1 MSTTYHFIHSFFYT
15 DQLLRKHAM
24 ALDRVLL
31 EQLVG
36 TSSSSEGGRG
46 DDDCGMA
53 LVLKENSVLTIRREA
68 YGLLL
73 DLCERHP
80 LVGVAAHLKQNT
92 YHGMQQGQGQGQS
105 GEPDDDWVSRIRK
118 SLCILLLRGLSDPD
132 KEGMDHA
139 PDTLESGDNTDNDAM
154 IDGANDALHQ
164 FPPPPVIKGIRTLT
178 FDFFHQRFDL
188 TGSPYTRLNRLL
200 SDLVDPSQPA
210 PWLHYSSYLIL
221 AVANDTDKYK
231 KPLFDRS
238 LNNSVTFS
246 RMELM
251 GGGDVLN

>member
-1 MSTTYHFIHSFFYT
+1 MS
-15 DQLLRKHAM
+15 
-24 ALDRVLL
+24 LDRDLL

-36 TSSSSEGGRG
+36 TSEGSGE
-46 DDDCGMA
+46 CGMA
-53 LVLKENSVLTIRREA
+53 LVLKENSELTIRREA

-80 LVGVAAHLKQNT
+80 LVGVTNLKENP
-92 YHGMQQGQGQGQS
+92 HHEMRQGQGRGQS
-105 GEPDDDWVSRIRK
+105 GGSDDDWVSRIRK

-132 KEGMDHA
+132 KEGMDQA
-139 PDTLESGDNTDNDAM
+139 PDTPESNDGEDNAM
-154 IDGANDALHQ
+154 VDGSHDPPHQ
-164 FPPPPVIKGIRTLT
+164 PPVIKGIRTLT

-188 TGSPYTRLNRLL
+188 SGSPYTRLSRLL

-231 KPLFDRS
+231 KPLFERS
-238 LNNSVTFS
+238 LNESVNFS

-251 GGGDVLN
+251 RGGDLLSVLPYYAFYITNHFVVQ